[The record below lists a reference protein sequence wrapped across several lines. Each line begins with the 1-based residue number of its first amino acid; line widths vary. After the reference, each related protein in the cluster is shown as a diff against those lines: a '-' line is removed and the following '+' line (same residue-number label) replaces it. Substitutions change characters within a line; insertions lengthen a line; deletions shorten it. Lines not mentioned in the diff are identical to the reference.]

1 MTGSPSGLRRL
12 APWWP
17 SIAYMAL
24 IWALSSQS
32 SQIAIPDL
40 LPWHDKGAHFIE
52 YAILGALYAHA
63 VMRTWPQLSL
73 LRALAIAALLTSA
86 WGYVD
91 EIHQAFVPGRNS
103 DVRDWFADTLGAIV
117 GSAIAGAIDRVKKKS
132 EMGRHGAKTP
142 S

>member
-1 MTGSPSGLRRL
+1 MG
-12 APWWP
+12 
-17 SIAYMAL
+17 L

-32 SQIAIPDL
+32 QQIALPS
-40 LPWHDKGAHFIE
+40 LPWNDKVAHFIE

-63 VMRTWPQLSL
+63 VRRTWPQLSL

-103 DVRDWFADTLGAIV
+103 DVRDWIADTLGAI
-117 GSAIAGAIDRVKKKS
+117 AGATIAIVA
-132 EMGRHGAKTP
+132 GAKRYRKAGRREV
-142 S
+142 